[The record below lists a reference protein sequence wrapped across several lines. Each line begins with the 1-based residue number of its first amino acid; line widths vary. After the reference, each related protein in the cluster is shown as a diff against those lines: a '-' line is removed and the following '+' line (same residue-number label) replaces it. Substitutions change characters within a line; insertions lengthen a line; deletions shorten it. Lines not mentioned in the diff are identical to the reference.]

1 MDVRDGDCGSTIACP
16 APRPKTEHRQES
28 KQPMNT
34 TRSIRTISFAAILA
48 TAAYA
53 QTAAPAAPAVPAPA
67 ASDQIVSLPTFSVS
81 SEKDTS
87 YLGHEAVSTTR
98 IGVDLSDLAQS
109 VTVINRA
116 LIDDIDPTII
126 AKSLIYVGGAQTG
139 TINWSVDRLMIRG
152 FVGEGDYVDGFR
164 TQTDRNTD
172 LNIIDHVELIK
183 GPSAIFIGNTA
194 NTVGGVLNKISKS
207 PTDYNVGTLTVQV
220 GLFDANRA
228 DLDIGGPITAD
239 KKFMYRLLI
248 NRQDSEGYYDHTYD
262 NRSAITP
269 MLAYKF
275 DSGSEAWIKFESFD
289 SHYSSYNGIPIS
301 GQTANGLPMGAGGIP
316 IPGVTN
322 QILAIPYQR
331 NLNEDEPYNWRNDKF
346 WRLWGQL
353 TSRLNDHVAIRWAAF
368 DSVDKQRRVESIL
381 APAIGG
387 AGGTV
392 TSSGGVLTYTPSYV
406 VGPTFVPGVTSLNR
420 AITAINPDYQ
430 PRREVQNDYIFNF
443 ETGPVSHKFLAG
455 LDGIDFPETTKTY
468 SSIGTTS
475 AINPFAPVYPG
486 TVSAN
491 IVQNPA
497 PSYLDQNQ
505 TFAKIYALE
514 TASYWNDRIVVNYGA
529 VRNRVD
535 LGRTTWSFNNTT
547 NVTTVST
554 VPDQVLYKNLSQFG
568 ILIKPLQ
575 NVSVFYGQTQNFANN
590 GFDAQN
596 HLQPPQTGQQREI
609 GVKSNWFDGK
619 LTANVSYFDV
629 KQQNNAVNSFPQT
642 SPPSNVLVPG
652 TISRGFDG
660 EWTASLSR
668 NIDLIGAFSAFKA
681 HVPVPAPYNQ
691 IPQPADGIVRSD
703 LPVNNVA
710 QNAASISGRYKFTD
724 NMLKGVSVQIGV
736 NWLDKRAITDNSNQE
751 FYGYLPKRTLA
762 DAMVQYDTKLIRYQ
776 VNIDN
781 VFNTKYI
788 YASRSNQVIVP
799 GTPTNLRVSITY
811 KFF

>member
-1 MDVRDGDCGSTIACP
+1 
-16 APRPKTEHRQES
+16 
-28 KQPMNT
+28 MNLPCKL
-34 TRSIRTISFAAILA
+34 RIGGFAALLA
-48 TAAYA
+48 TAASA
-53 QTAAPAAPAVPAPA
+53 QTTPPVPGSAAAPDKVVNLPA
-67 ASDQIVSLPTFSVS
+67 FSVS

-87 YLGHEAVSTTR
+87 YLGTEALSTTR
-98 IGVDLSDLAQS
+98 IGVNLADLSQS
-109 VTVINRA
+109 VTVLNRA
-116 LIDDIDPTII
+116 LIDEIDPTII
-126 AKSLIYVGGAQTG
+126 AKALIYVGGAQTG

-172 LNIIDHVELIK
+172 LNLIDHVELIK

-207 PTDYNVGTLTVQV
+207 PTDYDVGTLTMQV

-228 DLDIGGPITAD
+228 DLDVGGPITSD
-239 KKFMYRLLI
+239 KKLMYRLLI
-248 NRQDSEGYYDHTYD
+248 NRQDSKGHFDNTYD

-275 DSGSEAWIKFESFD
+275 SDTSEAWIKYETFT

-322 QILAIPYQR
+322 QILGIPYTR
-331 NLNEDEPYNWRNDKF
+331 NLNENTPYNWRLDQF
-346 WRLWGQL
+346 WRLWGQF
-353 TSRLNDHVAIRWAAF
+353 TSRLSDHVAVRLAAF
-368 DSVDKQRRVESIL
+368 DSADRQRRIESIL

-387 AGGTV
+387 AGGSITTNAAGQLV
-392 TSSGGVLTYTPSYV
+392 YVPSYV
-406 VGPTFVPGVTSLNR
+406 VGPTFVPGTTLLNR
-420 AITAINPDYQ
+420 AVTAIDPDYQ
-430 PRREVQNDYIFNF
+430 PRRELQNDYIINF
-443 ETGPVSHKFLAG
+443 DTGPVGNKLLAG
-455 LDGIDFPETTKTY
+455 VDAIDFPETTKTY

-475 AINPFAPVYPG
+475 AINPFNPAFPG
-486 TVSAN
+486 TVAVN
-491 IVQNPA
+491 VAQNPA

-514 TASYWNDRIVVNYGA
+514 TATLLDDRIVASYGA

-547 NVTTVST
+547 GVTTQAT
-554 VPDQVLYKNLSQFG
+554 VPDQVLYKNLAQFG
-568 ILIKPLQ
+568 LVLKPLK
-575 NVSVFYGQTQNFANN
+575 NVSVFFGQNQNFANN

-596 HLQPPQTGQQREI
+596 RLQPPQTGQQREV
-609 GVKSNWFDGK
+609 GVKTTWLDGRV
-619 LTANVSYFDV
+619 TANVSYFDV

-660 EWTASLSR
+660 EWTASVTHNL
-668 NIDLIGAFSAFKA
+668 DFIGAFSAFKA
-681 HVPVPAPYNQ
+681 HVPTPAPYNLV
-691 IPQPADGIVRSD
+691 PQPYDNRIHSD

-710 QNAASISGRYKFTD
+710 ENTAAISGRYKFTD
-724 NMLKGVSVQIGV
+724 VLKGLAVELGV

-751 FYGYLPKRTLA
+751 FYGYLPARTLA
-762 DAMVQYDTKLIRYQ
+762 DGMIQYDTKRIRYQ
-776 VNIDN
+776 INVDNIFDK
-781 VFNTKYI
+781 KYI

-799 GTPTNLRVSITY
+799 GTPTNVRFTLTY